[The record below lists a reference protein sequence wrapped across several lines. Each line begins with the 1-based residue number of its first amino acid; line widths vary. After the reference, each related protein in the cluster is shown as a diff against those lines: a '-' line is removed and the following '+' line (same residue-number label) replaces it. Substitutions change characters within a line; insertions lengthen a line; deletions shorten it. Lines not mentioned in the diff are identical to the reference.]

1 MSAPIVCVGAGRMG
15 RGIALAYALAGESV
29 VVLDFKQRD
38 TAGHHEL
45 MADNEAEIAATLA
58 DLVALDHL
66 EESAAAASAR
76 RIRFAPLADAEELL
90 AGAAIVYEGVPETRP
105 AKLDALTR
113 IGELVAD
120 RALIAST
127 TSTMLVTDL
136 APLVPRPE
144 RFLNAHWLNPAYLIP
159 LVELSVHP
167 GTAEWA
173 RDRLRDSLTG
183 IGKVP
188 VVLGASPG
196 FIVPR
201 LQALVMNEAARMAAE
216 GVASPAEIDRATR
229 YGLGFRFAAL
239 GVLEFIDFGGNDIL
253 YHANRYLAEQV
264 DRDRYA
270 LPPVIEEHMRT
281 GRNGLRDGRGFY
293 EYDPG
298 QRAAYRRDVLA
309 RTLAMLKNFPD

>member
-1 MSAPIVCVGAGRMG
+1 MSGPIVCVGAGRMG

-29 VVLDFKQRD
+29 VVLDFKRRD
-38 TAGHHEL
+38 APAYEEL
-45 MADNEAEIAATLA
+45 KADNEAEIAATLA
-58 DLVALDHL
+58 DLVALAHL
-66 EESAAAASAR
+66 DEPAAATSAR
-76 RIRFAPLADAEELL
+76 RIRFAPLADADELL

-120 RALIAST
+120 RVLIAST
-127 TSTMLVTDL
+127 TSTMLATEL